1 MVLVELFITV
11 FTTNACE
18 ATDIIMDLVLIDG
31 SLVYFKAILIVL
43 GYLEKEIM
51 NTDDFCRLFTDD
63 S

>member
-43 GYLEKEIM
+43 G
-51 NTDDFCRLFTDD
+51 
-63 S
+63 